1 MVGRDLKMKL
11 LRFRTGTE
19 RKVRVLTDTPH
30 PFVSSGNQI
39 MCTAKNGFYYPFS
52 IFQLYILFIIF
63 FNFIIYKN
71 FLQCL
76 KRKVLYYQK

>member
-11 LRFRTGTE
+11 LRLRIGTE
-19 RKVRVLTDTPH
+19 SKVRVLTDTPPPLCFEWKPDH
-30 PFVSSGNQI
+30 VHSKKRVLLPFLYFSAVHS
-39 MCTAKNGFYYPFS
+39 FYN
-52 IFQLYILFIIF
+52 F